1 MADIE
6 VQRDHGLGLKK
17 AKAAAQ
23 KVADEMAENF
33 DMESEWEGN
42 TLHFSRSGVTGE
54 LTVTKNSVQMN
65 AKLGFLLSAFKPKI
79 EAQIEKNFDEYF
91 G

>member
-6 VQRDHGLGLKK
+6 LQRDHALGLKK

-23 KVADEMAENF
+23 KIADEMAESF

-42 TLHFSRSGVTGE
+42 VLHFSRSGVSGQM
-54 LTVTKNSVQMN
+54 TVTKTSVEMN
-65 AKLGFLLSAFKPKI
+65 AKLGFLLAAFKPKI
-79 EAQIEKNFDEYF
+79 EAQIEKNFDKYF
-91 G
+91 A

>member
-1 MADIE
+1 MAEIRME
-6 VQRDHGLGLKK
+6 REHSIGLKK

-23 KVADEMAENF
+23 KVADELADVF

-42 TLHFSRSGVTGE
+42 VLHFTRAGVSGQ
-54 LTVTKNSVQMN
+54 LAVTKDSVSLH
-65 AKLGFLLSAFKPKI
+65 AKLGLLLSALKPKI
-79 EAQIEKNFDEYF
+79 EHQIQKNFDKYF

>member
-6 VQRDHGLGLKK
+6 LQRDHALGLKK

-23 KVADEMAENF
+23 KVADEMAESF

-42 TLHFSRSGVTGE
+42 VLHFSRSGVTGQM
-54 LTVTKNSVQMN
+54 TVTKTSVEMN
-65 AKLGFLLSAFKPKI
+65 AKLGFLLAAFKSKI
-79 EAQIEKNFDEYF
+79 EAQIEKNFDKYF
-91 G
+91 A

>member
-6 VQRDHGLGLKK
+6 VQRDHALGLKK

-42 TLHFSRSGVTGE
+42 TLHFSRSGVSGE
-54 LTVTKNSVQMN
+54 LTVTKNSVLMN
-65 AKLGFLLSAFKPKI
+65 AKLGFLLTAFKPKI

>member
-1 MADIE
+1 MADID
-6 VQRDHGLGLKK
+6 VQRDHALGLKK

-33 DMESEWEGN
+33 DMQSEWEGN

-54 LTVTKNSVQMN
+54 LKVTKNSVQMN

-79 EAQIEKNFDEYF
+79 EAQIEKNFEEYF

>member
-1 MADIE
+1 MADIA
-6 VQRDHGLGLKK
+6 VQRDHTMGLKK

-23 KVADEMAENF
+23 KVADEMAESF

-42 TLHFSRSGVTGE
+42 TLHFSRSGVTGQ
-54 LTVTKNSVQMN
+54 LTVTKSSVQMN
-65 AKLGFLLSAFKPKI
+65 AKLGFLLAAFKPKI

-91 G
+91 A

>member
-6 VQRDHGLGLKK
+6 LQRDHTLGLKK

-23 KVADEMAENF
+23 KVAKEMEENF
-33 DMESEWEGN
+33 DMTSEWEGN
-42 TLHFSRSGVTGE
+42 TLHFTRSGVSGE
-54 LTVTKNSVQMN
+54 LTVTKDSVEMN

-79 EAQIEKNFDEYF
+79 EAQIASNFDKYF
-91 G
+91 A

>member
-6 VQRDHGLGLKK
+6 VQRDHTLGLKK

-42 TLHFSRSGVTGE
+42 TLHFSRSGVTGQ
-54 LTVTKNSVQMN
+54 LTVSKNSVQMN
-65 AKLGFLLSAFKPKI
+65 AKLGFLLTAFKPKI

>member
-6 VQRDHGLGLKK
+6 LNRKHAIGLKK

-23 KVADEMAENF
+23 KVADELAEKF
-33 DMESEWEGN
+33 DVSSQWAGN
-42 TLHFSRSGVTGE
+42 TLEFERSGISGA
-54 LTVTKNSVQMN
+54 LTVTKDTVAVH

-79 EAQIEKNFDEYF
+79 EAAL
-91 G
+91 